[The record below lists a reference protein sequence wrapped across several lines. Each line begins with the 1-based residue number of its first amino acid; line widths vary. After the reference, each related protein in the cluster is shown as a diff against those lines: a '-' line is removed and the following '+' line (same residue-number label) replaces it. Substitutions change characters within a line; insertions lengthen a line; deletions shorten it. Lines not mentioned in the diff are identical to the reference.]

1 MAVFKMDMSNER
13 RPKELFKPG
22 DSVVKILSMEFQTSK
37 SGNKMFKCEIQQA
50 VTGATDT
57 FFLVAEEKKR
67 WLLKSLLDATG
78 QYKKDENNMYVFDPD
93 KIIGMDVVAEIY
105 HEEQPWTDTNGN
117 ETTVKNNKIKKFKK
131 SEYTTDKFDVDGG
144 NDAIEPDDDTPEF

>member
-1 MAVFKMDMSNER
+1 MGVFTMDMSNER

-22 DSVVKILSMEFQTSK
+22 DTVVKILSMEYQTSK
-37 SGNKMFKCEIQQA
+37 SGNRMFKCEIQQA

-78 QYKKDENNMYVFDPD
+78 QYKKDANNNYVFDPD
-93 KIIGMDVVAEIY
+93 KIVGMDVVAEIY

-117 ETTVKNNKIKKFKK
+117 ETTVKNNKIKTFKK
-131 SEYTTDKFDVDGG
+131 SEYTADNFNVDDG
-144 NDAIEPDDDTPEF
+144 NDAIEPDDTPEF